1 MHWREICGMAANEQ
15 TPCPF
20 TCDNSENG
28 EVHLKDARPCATG
41 RANREDNPLMNPIEQ
56 VVQQVTLGG
65 AVREN
70 HALEH
75 ATIVLLSKR
84 FPEVRLS
91 GISFAT
97 GFFVFGDLP
106 TEVIR
111 PMAEQALARLRGGE
125 PEMAIHERC
134 GTNLAVAGMLTGL
147 SAMTVA
153 RLRKPYNSF
162 NNIVLATT
170 AAIVVSRPLGLLVQR
185 YITTRTPGEEM
196 KITGVKK
203 MTVLG
208 APAHFVQTDNQG
220 ARLHL
225 MPHAS

>member
-1 MHWREICGMAANEQ
+1 
-15 TPCPF
+15 
-20 TCDNSENG
+20 
-28 EVHLKDARPCATG
+28 
-41 RANREDNPLMNPIEQ
+41 MNPIEQ

-106 TEVIR
+106 TDTIR

-153 RLRKPYNSF
+153 RLRKPYSSF

-170 AAIVVSRPLGLLVQR
+170 AAIVLSRPLGLMVQR